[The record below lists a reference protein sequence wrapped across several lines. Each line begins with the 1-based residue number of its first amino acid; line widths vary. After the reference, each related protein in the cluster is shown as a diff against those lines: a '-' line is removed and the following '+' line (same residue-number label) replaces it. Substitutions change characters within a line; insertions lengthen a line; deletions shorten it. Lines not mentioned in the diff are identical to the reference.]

1 MVEHGNALKKLI
13 KKYGLDK
20 EVKIIGALPHD
31 EVFKWLENIDIYI
44 QPSYMEGLCRA
55 IVEAMSKACPVICTD
70 AGGNFELIEEKN
82 IYKQR
87 DIFGLINI
95 LENIN
100 NEELKKNA
108 VFNYNKSKKYTAN
121 VLNEKR
127 NIFYSKF
134 MKENIENRKDKIS
147 ESIYINNIIRRIFWY
162 FIRNII

>member
-13 KKYGLDK
+13 KKYGIDK

-121 VLNEKR
+121 LLNEKR

-134 MKENIENRKDKIS
+134 MKENIEK
-147 ESIYINNIIRRIFWY
+147 
-162 FIRNII
+162 

>member
-1 MVEHGNALKKLI
+1 MEHGNSLKKLI
-13 KKYGLDK
+13 KKYELEK

-70 AGGNFELIEEKN
+70 AGGNFELIEEEN

-87 DIFGLINI
+87 DILGLIKI

-108 VFNYNKSKKYTAN
+108 IYNYNKSRKYTSSL
-121 VLNEKR
+121 LNEKR
-127 NIFYSKF
+127 NVFYSKF
-134 MKENIENRKDKIS
+134 IREN
-147 ESIYINNIIRRIFWY
+147 
-162 FIRNII
+162 

>member
-1 MVEHGNALKKLI
+1 MEHGNALKKLI

-121 VLNEKR
+121 LLNEKR

-134 MKENIENRKDKIS
+134 MKENIEK
-147 ESIYINNIIRRIFWY
+147 
-162 FIRNII
+162 

>member
-1 MVEHGNALKKLI
+1 MEHGNSLKKLI
-13 KKYGLDK
+13 KKYGLEK
-20 EVKIIGALPHD
+20 EIKIIGALPHD

-70 AGGNFELIEEKN
+70 AGGNFELIEEEN

-87 DIFGLINI
+87 DILGLIKI

-108 VFNYNKSKKYTAN
+108 IYNYDKSREYIASL
-121 VLNEKR
+121 LNEKR
-127 NIFYSKF
+127 DVFYSKF
-134 MKENIENRKDKIS
+134 IREN
-147 ESIYINNIIRRIFWY
+147 
-162 FIRNII
+162 

>member
-55 IVEAMSKACPVICTD
+55 IVEAMNKACPVICTD

-121 VLNEKR
+121 LLNEKR

-134 MKENIENRKDKIS
+134 MKENIEK
-147 ESIYINNIIRRIFWY
+147 
-162 FIRNII
+162 

>member
-1 MVEHGNALKKLI
+1 MVEHGNSLKKLI
-13 KKYGLDK
+13 KKYELEK

-87 DIFGLINI
+87 DIFGLMKI

-108 VFNYNKSKKYTAN
+108 IYNYNKSRKYTASL
-121 VLNEKR
+121 LNEKR
-127 NIFYSKF
+127 DVFYSKF
-134 MKENIENRKDKIS
+134 IREN
-147 ESIYINNIIRRIFWY
+147 
-162 FIRNII
+162 

>member
-1 MVEHGNALKKLI
+1 MEHGNSLKKLI
-13 KKYGLDK
+13 KKYGLEK

-31 EVFKWLENIDIYI
+31 KVFKWLENIDIYI

-108 VFNYNKSKKYTAN
+108 LFNYNKSKKYTAN
-121 VLNEKR
+121 LLNEKR

-134 MKENIENRKDKIS
+134 MKENIEK
-147 ESIYINNIIRRIFWY
+147 
-162 FIRNII
+162 

>member
-1 MVEHGNALKKLI
+1 MEHGNSLKKLI
-13 KKYGLDK
+13 KKYRLEK

-44 QPSYMEGLCRA
+44 QPSYTEGLCRA

-82 IYKQR
+82 TYKQR
-87 DIFGLINI
+87 DILGLINI

-108 VFNYNKSKKYTAN
+108 VYNYNKSRKYTAN
-121 VLNEKR
+121 LLNKKR
-127 NIFYSKF
+127 DIFYSKF
-134 MKENIENRKDKIS
+134 IKENIEK
-147 ESIYINNIIRRIFWY
+147 
-162 FIRNII
+162 

>member
-1 MVEHGNALKKLI
+1 MEHGNALKKLI

-55 IVEAMSKACPVICTD
+55 IVEAMSKVCPVICTD

-121 VLNEKR
+121 LLNEKR

-134 MKENIENRKDKIS
+134 MKENIEK
-147 ESIYINNIIRRIFWY
+147 
-162 FIRNII
+162 

>member
-1 MVEHGNALKKLI
+1 MEHGNSLKKLI
-13 KKYGLDK
+13 KKYGLEK

-31 EVFKWLENIDIYI
+31 KVFKWLENIDIYI

-87 DIFGLINI
+87 DIFGLMKI

-108 VFNYNKSKKYTAN
+108 IYNYNKSRKYTASL
-121 VLNEKR
+121 LNEKR
-127 NIFYSKF
+127 DVFYSKF
-134 MKENIENRKDKIS
+134 IREN
-147 ESIYINNIIRRIFWY
+147 
-162 FIRNII
+162 

>member
-1 MVEHGNALKKLI
+1 MEHGNSLKKLI
-13 KKYGLDK
+13 KKYELEK

-55 IVEAMSKACPVICTD
+55 LVEAMSKACPVICTD

-87 DIFGLINI
+87 DIFGLMKI

-108 VFNYNKSKKYTAN
+108 IYNYNKSRKYTASL
-121 VLNEKR
+121 LNEKR
-127 NIFYSKF
+127 DVFYSKF
-134 MKENIENRKDKIS
+134 IREN
-147 ESIYINNIIRRIFWY
+147 
-162 FIRNII
+162 

>member
-1 MVEHGNALKKLI
+1 VEHGNALKKLI

-121 VLNEKR
+121 LLNEKR

-134 MKENIENRKDKIS
+134 IKENIEK
-147 ESIYINNIIRRIFWY
+147 
-162 FIRNII
+162 

>member
-121 VLNEKR
+121 LLNKKR

-134 MKENIENRKDKIS
+134 MKENIEK
-147 ESIYINNIIRRIFWY
+147 
-162 FIRNII
+162 

>member
-1 MVEHGNALKKLI
+1 MEHGNSLKKLI
-13 KKYGLDK
+13 KKYELEK

-87 DIFGLINI
+87 DIFGLMKI

-108 VFNYNKSKKYTAN
+108 IYNYNKSRKYTASL
-121 VLNEKR
+121 LNEKR
-127 NIFYSKF
+127 DVFYSKF
-134 MKENIENRKDKIS
+134 IREN
-147 ESIYINNIIRRIFWY
+147 
-162 FIRNII
+162 

>member
-1 MVEHGNALKKLI
+1 MEHGNSLKKLI

-20 EVKIIGALPHD
+20 EVKIIGALPHN

-87 DIFGLINI
+87 DIFEFIKI

-108 VFNYNKSKKYTAN
+108 VYNYNKSRKYTAN
-121 VLNEKR
+121 LLNEKR

-134 MKENIENRKDKIS
+134 IKENIEK
-147 ESIYINNIIRRIFWY
+147 
-162 FIRNII
+162 

>member
-1 MVEHGNALKKLI
+1 MEHGNALKKLI

-121 VLNEKR
+121 LLNEKR

-134 MKENIENRKDKIS
+134 IKENIEK
-147 ESIYINNIIRRIFWY
+147 
-162 FIRNII
+162 

>member
-121 VLNEKR
+121 LLNEKR

-134 MKENIENRKDKIS
+134 MKENIEK
-147 ESIYINNIIRRIFWY
+147 
-162 FIRNII
+162 

>member
-70 AGGNFELIEEKN
+70 AGGKFELIEEKK

-121 VLNEKR
+121 LLNEKR

-134 MKENIENRKDKIS
+134 MKENIEK
-147 ESIYINNIIRRIFWY
+147 
-162 FIRNII
+162 

>member
-1 MVEHGNALKKLI
+1 MVEHGNSLKKLI

-31 EVFKWLENIDIYI
+31 EVFKWMENIDIYI

-87 DIFGLINI
+87 DIFEFIKI

-108 VFNYNKSKKYTAN
+108 VYNYNKSRKYTAN
-121 VLNEKR
+121 LLNEKR

-134 MKENIENRKDKIS
+134 IKENIEK
-147 ESIYINNIIRRIFWY
+147 
-162 FIRNII
+162 

>member
-1 MVEHGNALKKLI
+1 MEHGNALKKLI

-95 LENIN
+95 LKNIN
-100 NEELKKNA
+100 NEELNN
-108 VFNYNKSKKYTAN
+108 F
-121 VLNEKR
+121 
-127 NIFYSKF
+127 IFF
-134 MKENIENRKDKIS
+134 ENDDPKCWNLFDKQQ
-147 ESIYINNIIRRIFWY
+147 
-162 FIRNII
+162 

>member
-82 IYKQR
+82 IYKR

-121 VLNEKR
+121 LLNEKR

-134 MKENIENRKDKIS
+134 IKENIEK
-147 ESIYINNIIRRIFWY
+147 
-162 FIRNII
+162 

>member
-1 MVEHGNALKKLI
+1 MEHGNALKKLI

-55 IVEAMSKACPVICTD
+55 IVEAMNKACPVICTD
-70 AGGNFELIEEKN
+70 AGGNFALIEEKN

-121 VLNEKR
+121 LLNEKR

-134 MKENIENRKDKIS
+134 MKENIEK
-147 ESIYINNIIRRIFWY
+147 
-162 FIRNII
+162 

>member
-1 MVEHGNALKKLI
+1 MEEHGNSLKKLI
-13 KKYGLDK
+13 KKYGLEK
-20 EVKIIGALPHD
+20 EIKIIGALPHD
-31 EVFKWLENIDIYI
+31 EVFKWMENIDIYI

-87 DIFGLINI
+87 DIFEFIKI

-108 VFNYNKSKKYTAN
+108 VYNYNKSKKYKAN
-121 VLNEKR
+121 LLNEKR
-127 NIFYSKF
+127 DIFYSKF
-134 MKENIENRKDKIS
+134 IKENI
-147 ESIYINNIIRRIFWY
+147 
-162 FIRNII
+162 

>member
-1 MVEHGNALKKLI
+1 MEHGNALKKLI

-82 IYKQR
+82 IYKR

-121 VLNEKR
+121 LLNEKR

-134 MKENIENRKDKIS
+134 IKENIEK
-147 ESIYINNIIRRIFWY
+147 
-162 FIRNII
+162 

>member
-121 VLNEKR
+121 LLNEKR

-134 MKENIENRKDKIS
+134 IKENIEK
-147 ESIYINNIIRRIFWY
+147 
-162 FIRNII
+162 

>member
-70 AGGNFELIEEKN
+70 AGGNFELIEEKK

-121 VLNEKR
+121 LLNEKR

-134 MKENIENRKDKIS
+134 MKENIEK
-147 ESIYINNIIRRIFWY
+147 
-162 FIRNII
+162 

>member
-134 MKENIENRKDKIS
+134 MKENIEK
-147 ESIYINNIIRRIFWY
+147 
-162 FIRNII
+162 

>member
-1 MVEHGNALKKLI
+1 MEHGNVLKKLI

-55 IVEAMSKACPVICTD
+55 IVEEMSKACPVICTD

-121 VLNEKR
+121 LLNEKR

-134 MKENIENRKDKIS
+134 MKENIEK
-147 ESIYINNIIRRIFWY
+147 
-162 FIRNII
+162 

>member
-1 MVEHGNALKKLI
+1 MVEHGNSLKKLI
-13 KKYGLDK
+13 KKYGLEK

-31 EVFKWLENIDIYI
+31 KVFKWLENIDIYI

-108 VFNYNKSKKYTAN
+108 LFNYNKSKKYTAN
-121 VLNEKR
+121 LLNEKR

-134 MKENIENRKDKIS
+134 MKENIEK
-147 ESIYINNIIRRIFWY
+147 
-162 FIRNII
+162 

>member
-1 MVEHGNALKKLI
+1 MEHGNALKKLI
-13 KKYGLDK
+13 KKYGLEK
-20 EVKIIGALPHD
+20 EVKIIGALPHN

-44 QPSYMEGLCRA
+44 QPSYTEGLCRA

-70 AGGNFELIEEKN
+70 AGGNVELIEEKN
-82 IYKQR
+82 IYKR

-121 VLNEKR
+121 LLNEKR

-134 MKENIENRKDKIS
+134 MKENIEK
-147 ESIYINNIIRRIFWY
+147 
-162 FIRNII
+162 

>member
-1 MVEHGNALKKLI
+1 MEHGNALKKLI

-134 MKENIENRKDKIS
+134 MKENIEK
-147 ESIYINNIIRRIFWY
+147 
-162 FIRNII
+162 

>member
-1 MVEHGNALKKLI
+1 MEHGNSLKKLI

-31 EVFKWLENIDIYI
+31 EVFKWMENIDIYI

-87 DIFGLINI
+87 DIFEFIKI

-108 VFNYNKSKKYTAN
+108 VYNYNKSRKYTAN
-121 VLNEKR
+121 LLNEKR

-134 MKENIENRKDKIS
+134 IKENIEK
-147 ESIYINNIIRRIFWY
+147 
-162 FIRNII
+162 

>member
-1 MVEHGNALKKLI
+1 MEHGNALKKLI

>member
-1 MVEHGNALKKLI
+1 MEEHGNSLKKLI
-13 KKYGLDK
+13 KKYGLEK
-20 EVKIIGALPHD
+20 EVKIIGALPHN

-44 QPSYMEGLCRA
+44 QPSYTEGLCRA

-70 AGGNFELIEEKN
+70 AGGNVELIEEKN
-82 IYKQR
+82 IYKR

-100 NEELKKNA
+100 SEELKKNA

-121 VLNEKR
+121 LLNEKR

-134 MKENIENRKDKIS
+134 IKENIEK
-147 ESIYINNIIRRIFWY
+147 
-162 FIRNII
+162 

>member
-1 MVEHGNALKKLI
+1 
-13 KKYGLDK
+13 
-20 EVKIIGALPHD
+20 
-31 EVFKWLENIDIYI
+31 
-44 QPSYMEGLCRA
+44 MEGLCRA

-121 VLNEKR
+121 LLNEKR

-134 MKENIENRKDKIS
+134 IKENIEK
-147 ESIYINNIIRRIFWY
+147 
-162 FIRNII
+162 

>member
-55 IVEAMSKACPVICTD
+55 IVEAMNKACPVICTD
-70 AGGNFELIEEKN
+70 AGGNLELIEEKN

-121 VLNEKR
+121 LLNEKR

-134 MKENIENRKDKIS
+134 MKENIEK
-147 ESIYINNIIRRIFWY
+147 
-162 FIRNII
+162 

>member
-1 MVEHGNALKKLI
+1 MEHGNSLKKLI

-31 EVFKWLENIDIYI
+31 EVFKWMENIDIYI

-87 DIFGLINI
+87 DIFEFIKI

-108 VFNYNKSKKYTAN
+108 VYNYNKSRKYTAN
-121 VLNEKR
+121 LLNEKR

-134 MKENIENRKDKIS
+134 MKENIEK
-147 ESIYINNIIRRIFWY
+147 
-162 FIRNII
+162 